1 MQATPRAVYAH
12 VPFCR
17 HRCGYCNFTVVAG
30 RSDLQEAYLQAV
42 GREIGTLP
50 LPRPVDTLYV
60 GGGTPTQLDPPQLA
74 RLCDML
80 RNEFPP
86 ERGYEWTVEANPDGL
101 DRTRLD
107 ILRAAGVNRI
117 SLGVQSFDPHKLTL
131 LERDHRAEDVH
142 RIYARVRD
150 DFPSVSLD
158 LICAVPGESVTAWQ
172 ADLRAALALAP
183 DHLSIYG
190 LTFEKGT
197 TYWGRLLRG
206 TLVPVDEETQ
216 RMMLEV
222 TWDTLAAEGWEHY
235 EVSNFARPG
244 HRSRH
249 NEVYWKGESY
259 FAVGPGASRYVEGR
273 RETNHRSVTT
283 YLRRLQA
290 GRSPVA
296 DTDLLTPA
304 DRAREMLVFRLRML
318 EGITRQEFLHR
329 TGFAL
334 ETLAG
339 APLRKFTE
347 LGLLED
353 RDDRIRLT
361 RAGLLVSDAM
371 WPEFL

>member
-1 MQATPRAVYAH
+1 MLSTPRAVYAH

-30 RSDLQEAYLQAV
+30 RPDLQDAYLWALTQEIQSLPQP
-42 GREIGTLP
+42 RE
-50 LPRPVDTLYV
+50 VDTLYI
-60 GGGTPTQLDPPQLA
+60 GGGTPTELDPPELA
-74 RLCDML
+74 KLCDVL
-80 RNEFPP
+80 RGGFPP
-86 ERGYEWTVEANPDGL
+86 QPGYEWTIEANPHGL
-101 DRTRLD
+101 DRARLD

-117 SLGVQSFDPHKLTL
+117 SLGVQSFHPRKLEL
-131 LERDHRAEDVH
+131 LERDHRAADVA
-142 RIYARVRD
+142 RIYPQVRAG
-150 DFPSVSLD
+150 FPSVSLD
-158 LICAVPGESVTAWQ
+158 LICAVPGESLADWR
-172 ADLRAALALAP
+172 ADLRAALALDP

-190 LTFEKGT
+190 LTFEKGS

-206 TLVPVDEETQ
+206 QLVPVDEETQ
-216 RMMLEV
+216 RAMLEI

-244 HRSRH
+244 QRSRH

-259 FAVGPGASRYVEGR
+259 FAVGPGASRYVNGR

-283 YLRRLQA
+283 YLHRMGA
-290 GRSPVA
+290 GQSPVA
-296 DTDLLTPA
+296 DTDVLPPV

-329 TGFAL
+329 TGFVLDAV
-334 ETLAG
+334 AG
-339 APLRKFTE
+339 AALQKFTA

-353 RDDRIRLT
+353 RDDRVRLT
-361 RAGLLVSDAM
+361 REGLLVSDAL